1 LVCGLTEFAD
11 LNSSLNPVPDSGSNQ
26 NQVKISVI
34 VPVRNEADSIGSLL
48 DALLNQS
55 LAPTE
60 IVITDGGS
68 TDSTTAIIQKYID
81 SGARVKLIRTTRAL
95 PGRGRNL
102 AVAHSSS
109 EWLAFMDAGVHPDK
123 RWLEFLVEPVTRD
136 PAVEV
141 VYGAY
146 EPRID
151 TFFKE
156 CAAITYVS
164 PPTEVEGSMM
174 RERFIACALMR
185 RGVWEMVGGFPEH
198 LRSAEDLLFMKKVE
212 AAKFRIA
219 LAPRAMVQWDLQPN
233 FWRTFKRFTIYARN
247 NIRAGLWREWQRPIL
262 SRYLVLMILA
272 VAALV
277 FGWWWLTVP
286 GGLWLLMLLARAV
299 VAIRRNRN
307 CFPASLSRNLLRLVI
322 LMPLIAVLDLG
333 SIIGSVQWVLTD
345 KLGLKSE
352 AVNVGHGT

>member
-1 LVCGLTEFAD
+1 M
-11 LNSSLNPVPDSGSNQ
+11 
-26 NQVKISVI
+26 KISVI
-34 VPVRNEADSIGSLL
+34 IPVRNEEESIGSLL
-48 DALLNQS
+48 DALLSQS
-55 LAPTE
+55 LPPTE

-68 TDSTTAIIQKYID
+68 TDSTAVIIQNYID
-81 SGARVKLIRTTRAL
+81 QGAPVRLIRTTRAL

-123 RWLEFLVEPVTRD
+123 KWLEFLAE
-136 PAVEV
+136 AVAPESAIDV
-141 VYGAY
+141 VYGSY
-146 EPRID
+146 EPRTD

-164 PPTEVEGSMM
+164 PLTEVEGSMM
-174 RERFIACALMR
+174 RERFIASALMR
-185 RGVWEMVGGFPEH
+185 RGVWETVGGFPEH

-212 AAKFRIA
+212 ATDFRIA

-262 SRYLVLMILA
+262 GRYLVLMILA
-272 VAALV
+272 VVAVIL
-277 FGWWWLTVP
+277 GWWWLTVP
-286 GGLWLLMLLARAV
+286 VGLWLLMLLARAV
-299 VAIRRNRN
+299 VAIRRNRH
-307 CFPASLSRNLLRLVI
+307 CYPASLSRNLLRLTI

-333 SIIGSVQWVLTD
+333 SIIGSIQWVLTD

>member
-1 LVCGLTEFAD
+1 M
-11 LNSSLNPVPDSGSNQ
+11 
-26 NQVKISVI
+26 KISVI
-34 VPVRNEADSIGSLL
+34 IPVRNEEESIGSLL
-48 DALLNQS
+48 DALLSQS
-55 LAPTE
+55 LPPTE

-68 TDSTTAIIQKYID
+68 TDSTAVIIQNYID
-81 SGARVKLIRTTRAL
+81 QGAPVRLIRTTRAL

-123 RWLEFLVEPVTRD
+123 KWLEFLAE
-136 PAVEV
+136 AVAPESAIDV
-141 VYGAY
+141 VYGSY
-146 EPRID
+146 EPRTD

-164 PPTEVEGSMM
+164 PLTEVEGSMM
-174 RERFIACALMR
+174 RERFIASALMR
-185 RGVWEMVGGFPEH
+185 RGVWETVGGFPEH

-212 AAKFRIA
+212 ATDFRIA

-233 FWRTFKRFTIYARN
+233 FCRTFKRFTIYARN

-262 SRYLVLMILA
+262 GRYLVLMILA
-272 VAALV
+272 VVAVIL
-277 FGWWWLTVP
+277 GWWWLTVP
-286 GGLWLLMLLARAV
+286 VGLWLLMLLARAV
-299 VAIRRNRN
+299 VAIRRNRH
-307 CFPASLSRNLLRLVI
+307 CYPASLSRNLLRLTI

-333 SIIGSVQWVLTD
+333 SIIGSIQWVLTD

>member
-1 LVCGLTEFAD
+1 M
-11 LNSSLNPVPDSGSNQ
+11 
-26 NQVKISVI
+26 KISVI
-34 VPVRNEADSIGSLL
+34 IPVRNEEESIGSLL
-48 DALLNQS
+48 DALLSQS
-55 LAPTE
+55 LPPTE

-68 TDSTTAIIQKYID
+68 TDSTAVIIQNYI
-81 SGARVKLIRTTRAL
+81 GQRAPVRLIRTTRAL

-123 RWLEFLVEPVTRD
+123 KWLEFLAE
-136 PAVEV
+136 AVAPESAIDV
-141 VYGAY
+141 VYGSY
-146 EPRID
+146 EPRTD

-164 PPTEVEGSMM
+164 PLTEVEGSMM
-174 RERFIACALMR
+174 RERFIASALMR
-185 RGVWEMVGGFPEH
+185 RGVWETVGGFPEH

-212 AAKFRIA
+212 ATDFRIA

-262 SRYLVLMILA
+262 GRYLVLMILA
-272 VAALV
+272 VVAVIL
-277 FGWWWLTVP
+277 GWWWLTVP
-286 GGLWLLMLLARAV
+286 VGLWLLMLLARAV
-299 VAIRRNRN
+299 VAIRRNRH
-307 CFPASLSRNLLRLVI
+307 CYPASLSRNLLRLTI

-333 SIIGSVQWVLTD
+333 SIIGSIQWVLTD

-352 AVNVGHGT
+352 AANVGHGT